1 MNVKAKELLIKTK
14 RRLFSQNIGQ
24 NESVFQGNGI
34 DFRELKEYA
43 YGDDVRRINWSVT
56 AREQKPYVN
65 VFNEER
71 ELNIVICFIVS
82 GSIYFGSIRQ
92 KQEVMAEVMALL
104 SLFAIKNSNRV
115 TTIFF
120 DERLDRF
127 FKPTKSANSVI
138 EALEYALNLDVIG
151 RSVDFNELI
160 NFLLNA
166 IKQRSIVLLLGDFYD
181 LPDFS
186 LLNRKHEVYAVV
198 VRDRFEENPKLFG
211 EYDLIDPISK
221 SHNSLDVDDS
231 VISSFKDEMISQD
244 KRLFTHFKKNR
255 IPFVKIYT
263 NEEPFIRLQELLK

>member
-1 MNVKAKELLIKTK
+1 MKQKARELLIKTK
-14 RRLFSQNIGQ
+14 RRLFGQNIGQ

-43 YGDDVRRINWSVT
+43 YGDDVRKINWNVT

-82 GSIYFGSIRQ
+82 GSIYFGTQRQ
-92 KQEVMAEVMALL
+92 KLEVMAEAMALL
-104 SLFAIKNSNRV
+104 SFSAIKNSDRV

-120 DERLDRF
+120 DNRVDRF

-138 EALEYALNLDVIG
+138 ENLEYALNLDVIG
-151 RSVDFNELI
+151 RSANFNELS
-160 NFLLNA
+160 NYLLNG

-186 LLNRKHEVYAVV
+186 LLARKHEVYAVI
-198 VRDRFEENPKLFG
+198 VRDRFEEDPKLFG
-211 EYDLIDPISK
+211 EYDLIDPVSK
-221 SHNSLDVDDS
+221 SHNNLDIDDS
-231 VISSFKDEMISQD
+231 VILSFKEELASHDAT
-244 KRLFTHFKKNR
+244 LFNHFKKNR
-255 IPFVKIYT
+255 IPFIKIYT
-263 NEEPFIRLQELLK
+263 DEDPFIKLRELLK